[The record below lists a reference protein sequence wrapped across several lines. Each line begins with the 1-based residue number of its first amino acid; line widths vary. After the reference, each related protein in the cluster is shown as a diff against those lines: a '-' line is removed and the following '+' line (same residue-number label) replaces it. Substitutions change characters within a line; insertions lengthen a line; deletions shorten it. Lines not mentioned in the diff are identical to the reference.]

1 MLRDS
6 IAALRGVKSGLG
18 LMAGGK
24 GAETRLF
31 CSVLYLAGHATA
43 FDGLKCRA
51 AELRA
56 QDSSVQTQRDHMGEC
71 AELKQSQYAA
81 CSNKQLAL
89 PGSGLAAGGEEEARP
104 SYGRLGLRW
113 RPLF

>member
-1 MLRDS
+1 MRRDS

-81 CSNKQLAL
+81 NKQLAL
-89 PGSGLAAGGEEEARP
+89 PGSGAAGAEEEARP
-104 SYGRLGLRW
+104 SYGALVSAGARSFKT
-113 RPLF
+113 P